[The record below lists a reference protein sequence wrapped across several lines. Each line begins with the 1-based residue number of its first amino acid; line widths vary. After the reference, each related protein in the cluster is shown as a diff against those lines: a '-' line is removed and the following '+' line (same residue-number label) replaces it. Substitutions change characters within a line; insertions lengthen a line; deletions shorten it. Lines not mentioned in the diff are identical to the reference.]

1 MPAKNI
7 YINPVGDVS
16 FSKNNRSTRIRIT
29 VKSQGVSVTLP
40 TSIPYAEAIRFV
52 EAKAG
57 WILEQQSKLASGLP
71 VITPET
77 EFTTKFHR
85 LKINRGNFPKV
96 FNRIGDGIIQFFI
109 PEKYDYRMPVIQ
121 DFIKKT
127 LVEVMRLEA
136 KTYLP
141 RRVDELA
148 RKHGLRYKRVF
159 VKNAST
165 RWGSCSSENNINLNL
180 HLMRLPDHLTD
191 YIILHELAHIVEK
204 NHSPRFWKLLGEMVE
219 NPQKLRKEMKQYHIS
234 GW

>member
-7 YINPVGDVS
+7 HIDPVGEVF

-29 VKSQGVSVTLP
+29 VKPQGVNVTLP
-40 TSIPYAEAIRFV
+40 ASVPYAEAIRFV
-52 EAKAG
+52 ETKAD
-57 WILEQQSKLASGLP
+57 WIVQQQSKLASGLP
-71 VITPET
+71 VIGPET

-85 LKINRGNFPKV
+85 LKISRGNFQKV
-96 FNRIGDGIIQFFI
+96 FNRIGNGIIQFFI
-109 PEKYDYRMPVIQ
+109 PEKFDYRLPVIQ

-148 RKHGLRYKRVF
+148 REHGLRYRRVF
-159 VKNAST
+159 VKNATT
-165 RWGSCSSENNINLNL
+165 RWGSCSSEDNINLNL
-180 HLMRLPDHLTD
+180 HLMRLPDHLID
-191 YIILHELAHIVEK
+191 YVILHELAHTVEK
-204 NHSPRFWKLLGEMVE
+204 NHSSRFWKLLGQMVD
-219 NPQKLRKEMKQYHIS
+219 NPQKLRKEMKQYHVS